1 MPMMGAFGKKAG
13 LAWAVG
19 RATAGAACPPRRN
32 APQPASKAMPKPPGR
47 SVKRSGAK
55 AVATKPK
62 QATRTSSRSLGAKA
76 VATKP
81 KQATRTSSGSSQSSR
96 SSGVIAEAESS
107 SSTTTPS
114 RRVDVPSTLKTWLD
128 TWGPKLRFVVEQVRA
143 GWPQSS
149 GVPVK
154 FRSFTRAGLR
164 VGTDCSGADAPV
176 WALRCLGVAFQ
187 HVFSC
192 DNEPAVQEFLRA
204 TSPPLQSLFSDM
216 LQRPVADIPDIDI
229 YVCGFPCTPYSSL
242 RAHKTKL
249 FREDAAKPYFAL
261 LRVLREKAPPLA
273 ILENVV
279 GLGRVVQK
287 VLRDLQRLRQYY
299 VVWMNINSEDLGE
312 PVARPRYYFLLIRY
326 DACIFQNMADIADFC
341 AKCLGAAFAP
351 VKDHVSTRML
361 PNDHPEVLA
370 FLRQRAQT
378 PRRREVGTAWQKAHE
393 KFRKQVPEFR
403 GGLQSTMSLASA
415 RQREVWTLLQR
426 RAGTNNIIADVSQ
439 SIDRQHPRRDG
450 VSPTIIPRGVL
461 CVGSLNRVAIPIE
474 KLLLHGF
481 PIHRVSIPSSVSNEA
496 LGKMG
501 GNTMHL
507 QCVGLALLMGIS
519 LLQDPLP
526 INRAGAERSNR
537 SVAAQFVVPS
547 LPAKRGMS
555 HTTPTSKQARHS

>member
-1 MPMMGAFGKKAG
+1 MPMMGAFGKKAA
-13 LAWAVG
+13 LA
-19 RATAGAACPPRRN
+19 
-32 APQPASKAMPKPPGR
+32 KAMAAATNPKR
-47 SVKRSGAK
+47 TRTSSRNLGAK
-55 AVATKPK
+55 AVATKPR

-81 KQATRTSSGSSQSSR
+81 KQATGTSSTRSQSSR
-96 SSGVIAEAESS
+96 SSGVLAEPASS
-107 SSTTTPS
+107 SSTTAPS
-114 RRVDVPSTLKTWLD
+114 RRVDLPSTLKTWLD
-128 TWGPKLRFVVEQVRA
+128 TWGPKLRLIVERVRA
-143 GWPQSS
+143 DWPQSS
-149 GVPVK
+149 GVPVQ
-154 FRSFTRAGLR
+154 FRSFTKAGLR
-164 VGTDCSGADAPV
+164 VGTDCSGADAPI

-187 HVFSC
+187 HLFSC
-192 DNEPAVQEFLRA
+192 DHQPTVQEFLRA

-216 LQRPVADIPDIDI
+216 LQRPVADIPDVDI

-249 FREDAAKPYFAL
+249 FREAAAKPYFAL
-261 LRVLREKAPPLA
+261 LEVLREKAPPIA

-299 VVWMNINSEDLGE
+299 VLWMNINSEDLGE

-341 AKCLGAAFAP
+341 AKCLGAASAP

-370 FLRQRAQT
+370 FLRQQAQT
-378 PRRREVGTAWQKAHE
+378 PPRLEKGTKWQKAHE
-393 KFRKQVPEFR
+393 KFRQQVPEFR
-403 GGLQSTMSLASA
+403 GGLQSTMPLASA

-426 RAGTNNIIADVSQ
+426 QAGTDNIIADVSQ
-439 SIDRQHPRRDG
+439 GIDRVRPRRDG
-450 VSPTIIPRGVL
+450 VSPTITPQGLL
-461 CVGSLNRVAIPIE
+461 CVGSLKRVAIPIE

-481 PIHRVSIPSSVSNEA
+481 PLHRVAIPSSVSNEA

-519 LLQDPLP
+519 LLKDPVP
-526 INRAGAERSNR
+526 MNRAGAERSNR
-537 SVAAQFVVPS
+537 SVAAHVLS

-555 HTTPTSKQARHS
+555 HTTRTNKQARHS

>member
-1 MPMMGAFGKKAG
+1 MPMMGAFGKKAA
-13 LAWAVG
+13 LA
-19 RATAGAACPPRRN
+19 
-32 APQPASKAMPKPPGR
+32 KAMAAATKPKQTRTSSR
-47 SVKRSGAK
+47 SLGAK
-55 AVATKPK
+55 AVATKPR

-81 KQATRTSSGSSQSSR
+81 KQATGTSSTRSRSSR
-96 SSGVIAEAESS
+96 SSGVIAEAASS
-107 SSTTTPS
+107 SSTTAPS
-114 RRVDVPSTLKTWLD
+114 RRVDLPSTLKTWLD
-128 TWGPKLRFVVEQVRA
+128 TWGPKLRLIVEQVRA

-149 GVPVK
+149 GVPVQ
-154 FRSFTRAGLR
+154 FRSFARAGLR
-164 VGTDCSGADAPV
+164 VGTDCSGADAPI
-176 WALRCLGVAFQ
+176 WALRCLGIAFQ
-187 HVFSC
+187 HLFSC
-192 DNEPAVQEFLRA
+192 DHQPTIQEFLRA

-229 YVCGFPCTPYSSL
+229 YVCGFPCTPYSTL

-249 FREDAAKPYFAL
+249 FREAAAKPYFAL
-261 LRVLREKAPPLA
+261 LEVLREKAPPIA

-299 VVWMNINSEDLGE
+299 ILWMNINSEDLGE
-312 PVARPRYYFLLIRY
+312 PVGRPRYYFLLIRY

-370 FLRQRAQT
+370 FLRQQAQT
-378 PRRREVGTAWQKAHE
+378 RPRREKRTKWQKAHE
-393 KFRKQVPEFR
+393 KFRQQVPAFR
-403 GGLQSTMSLASA
+403 GGLQSTMPLASA
-415 RQREVWTLLQR
+415 RQREVWILLQQQ
-426 RAGTNNIIADVSQ
+426 AGTDNIIADVSQ
-439 SIDRQHPRRDG
+439 SIDCVHPRRDG
-450 VSPTIIPRGVL
+450 VSPTITPQGVL
-461 CVGSLNRVAIPIE
+461 CVGSLKRVAIPIE

-481 PIHRVSIPSSVSNEA
+481 PIHRVTIPSSVSNDA

-519 LLQDPLP
+519 LLKDPVP
-526 INRAGAERSNR
+526 RNQARAERSNR
-537 SVAAQFVVPS
+537 PVAAQFVVPS

-555 HTTPTSKQARHS
+555 HTTRTSKRARHS